1 MISPQRALWFK
12 RAQIFA
18 QSQSIQAETALSDT
32 PLHYRTITELAA
44 LLRSGDITPTGLTQ
58 HLIERIEALNGP
70 LNAFNLVT
78 ADRALA
84 EAVAAETLLTAGRD
98 LGPLHGIPYA
108 VKDLFDVVGLP
119 TSAGSRTVDT
129 GRKTVESEVTRRL
142 AAAGMVILGKTIT
155 VEFAKGIVGI
165 NNIQGTPHNPWRE
178 THCVPGGSSAGT
190 AVAVAAGMAPMGL
203 GTDTGGSVRAP
214 AGLCGTVGLKTTVGR
229 ISRFGVFPLSWT
241 LDSVGP
247 LTRSVEDA
255 ALIHQ
260 IMQGEDARDD
270 STLGI
275 QPEDVLS
282 SLKSGVK
289 GLRVGI
295 PEDAFCDMLNPEVS
309 KAIEAAVDVFRDM
322 GAHVETITYPE
333 AKQAA
338 ALPPAVNGAE
348 AAVIHEARIDT
359 KLDLMD
365 PMVGPRMIND
375 RKHLAIDY
383 LKTLQAINR
392 LRESQKESLRDI
404 DVVLS
409 ATTPIPAAPVD
420 LVNDS
425 LEVYMEYAQQYMAY
439 TNIGNRLG
447 LCGLSLPCG
456 FSSEGLPIGLLING
470 KPFTEAMVLR
480 AGYAYEQATDWKNK
494 RPNLDWAER

>member
-1 MISPQRALWFK
+1 M
-12 RAQIFA
+12 
-18 QSQSIQAETALSDT
+18 TDT
-32 PLHYRTITELAA
+32 PLHYCTITELGAM
-44 LLRSGDITPTGLTQ
+44 LRAGDVTPTNLTA
-58 HLIERIEALNGP
+58 HFIERIETLNGP

-78 ADRALA
+78 ADRAMA
-84 EAVAAETLLTAGRD
+84 EAVAAEALLSTGRD

-119 TSAGSRTVDT
+119 TTAGSRTVDT
-129 GRKTVESEVTRRL
+129 APKTVESEVTRRL
-142 AAAGMVILGKTIT
+142 AAAGMVVLGKTIT

-165 NNIQGTPHNPWRE
+165 NNIQGTPHNPWHE
-178 THCVPGGSSAGT
+178 QPCVPGGSSAGT
-190 AVAVAAGMAPMGL
+190 AVAVASGMAPMGL

-229 ISRFGVFPLSWT
+229 VSRFGVFPLSWT

-255 ALIHQ
+255 ALVHQ
-260 IMQGEDARDD
+260 ILQGEDTRDD

-275 QPEDVLS
+275 RSDDVLS
-282 SLKSGVK
+282 PLKAGIK

-295 PEDAFCDMLNPEVS
+295 PEDAFCDGLNAEVA
-309 KAIEAAVDVFRDM
+309 KAIAAAAEIFRDL
-322 GAHVETITYPE
+322 GATVEVFSYPE
-333 AKQAA
+333 AKQAT
-338 ALPPAVNGAE
+338 ALPPAINGAE
-348 AAVIHEARIDT
+348 AAVIHEERIDS
-359 KLDLMD
+359 KIDLMD
-365 PMVGPRMIND
+365 PMVGPRMLDD

-383 LKTLQAINR
+383 LKTKQEMNR
-392 LRESQKESLRDI
+392 LRASQVETLRDI

-420 LVNDS
+420 LLNGS
-425 LEVYMEYAQQYMAY
+425 LDIYLEYAAQYMAH

-456 FSSEGLPIGLLING
+456 FTTEGLPIGLLING
-470 KPFTEAMVLR
+470 KPFTEAMILR
-480 AGYAYEQATDWKNK
+480 VGYAYEQATRWKDEQ
-494 RPNLDWAER
+494 PNLSWANS